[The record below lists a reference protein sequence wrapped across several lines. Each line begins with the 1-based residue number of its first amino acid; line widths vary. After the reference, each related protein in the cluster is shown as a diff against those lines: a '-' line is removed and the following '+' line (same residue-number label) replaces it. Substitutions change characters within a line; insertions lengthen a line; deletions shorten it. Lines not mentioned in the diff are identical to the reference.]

1 MKYCLEKNFQDTNV
15 VKNLSKNIRLKRA
28 CEKAKIELSSEINSL
43 IKLENYQNSLDFE
56 ISISRDDFN
65 EISAKLFNKFE
76 NILDKIL
83 KDYKES
89 GLNQKYQKY
98 Y

>member
-43 IKLENYQNSLDFE
+43 IKLENYQNSLDLE

-65 EISAKLFNKFE
+65 EI
-76 NILDKIL
+76 
-83 KDYKES
+83 
-89 GLNQKYQKY
+89 
-98 Y
+98 